1 MLSYQ
6 GFQIRGS
13 DMCGIVGIK
22 SKKENVCL
30 SIYNALTVLQ
40 HRGQD
45 AAGMAVSDREGFL
58 NIHKDNG
65 LVRDVFNEEQM
76 HRLSGDV
83 GLGHVRYP
91 TAGTM
96 RNSEAQPFYVNS
108 PFGIVLVHNGNLVN
122 TKSLREELYSSDKR
136 HINTQSD
143 TEVLINIFASAL
155 EKHLESELDDECIV
169 KAVNEVHKRV
179 IGAYSVIAI
188 VLGYGMVAFRDPNGI
203 RPLVMG
209 SKDKRT
215 HMIASESVAID
226 CLGYKVDRDIKPG
239 ETVVI
244 NNNGEINKYPFN
256 GDAYRS
262 PCIFEYVYLA
272 RPDSTI
278 ENINV
283 YESRLSM
290 GRYLAKK
297 IRGILTS
304 DELDQIDVV
313 IPIPDTSKTS
323 TVPLSIELGKSLREG
338 FVKNRYIGRTFIMPG
353 QKIRKKSVR
362 QKLNTIDIEF
372 ENKNVL
378 LIDDSIVRGNTSKQI
393 IEMARKAGA
402 KKVYFASAAPPI
414 KYPNVY
420 GIDMPFVEELVAH
433 GRSNDE
439 ICKEIGADKLIYQ
452 DLNDLISSVR
462 EGNPEIK
469 SFDTSCFN
477 GEYVTGG
484 VDNNYLDTLSSTR
497 IKTNL

>member
-1 MLSYQ
+1 
-6 GFQIRGS
+6 
-13 DMCGIVGIK
+13 MCGIVGIK

-45 AAGMAVSDREGFL
+45 AAGMAVSDKDGFL
-58 NIHKDNG
+58 SMHKDNG
-65 LVRDVFNEEQM
+65 LVRDVFSEDQM
-76 HRLSGDV
+76 RRLSGDI
-83 GLGHVRYP
+83 GIGHVRYP

-96 RNSEAQPFYVNS
+96 KNSEAQPFYVNS
-108 PFGIVLVHNGNLVN
+108 PFGIILVHNGNLVN
-122 TKSLREELYSSDKR
+122 TEILREELYRQDKR

-155 EKHLESELDDECIV
+155 EKNASKKLDNESIA
-169 KAVNEVHKRV
+169 KAVNEVHDRV
-179 IGAYSVIAI
+179 VGAYSVIAVI
-188 VLGYGMVAFRDPNGI
+188 LGYGMVAFRDPNGI
-203 RPLVMG
+203 RPLIMG
-209 SKDKRT
+209 SKDKKT
-215 HMIASESVAID
+215 HMIASESVAIE

-239 ETVVI
+239 ETVI
-244 NNNGEINKYPFN
+244 IDKEGDINKYAFN
-256 GDAYRS
+256 GKS
-262 PCIFEYVYLA
+262 TKTPCIFEYVYLA

-278 ENINV
+278 EGINV

-297 IRGILTS
+297 IKSILTPE
-304 DELDQIDVV
+304 ELSSIDVV

-323 TVPLSIELGKSLREG
+323 TVPLSIELDKKLREG

-372 ENKNVL
+372 KDKVVL

-393 IEMARKAGA
+393 IQMARNAGA

-420 GIDMPFVEELVAH
+420 GIDMPFVDELIAH
-433 GRSNDE
+433 GRSIDE

-452 DLNDLISSVR
+452 DIDDLIKSVR
-462 EGNPEIK
+462 ESNLEIEV
-469 SFDTSCFN
+469 FDTSCFS
-477 GEYVTGG
+477 GKYVTDG
-484 VDNNYLDTLSSTR
+484 VDKKYLEALSSMR
-497 IKTNL
+497 LKTNL